1 MAPLGVL
8 LGAQAV
14 GSQEKHKDATLAMTV
29 VAPGLPCPPVI
40 VLLTC
45 VMWLG
50 GSSQTC
56 VPVGTDVQQWQAHQ
70 RHYWGSWN
78 GLLAAPT
85 SRFSLQPSGS
95 RSALYWHQPGSTWG
109 VSPGGGLL
117 GGVQHFL
124 PFRGS
129 LVERRE
135 PYRSWPGAGADS
147 HAVVQ
152 ATTSRET
159 GLTEQRRA
167 TTRSLGA
174 WTTLST
180 SVATG
185 WGRLRS
191 RTPW

>member
-14 GSQEKHKDATLAMTV
+14 GSQEKHKDASLAMMV

-50 GSSQTC
+50 RSLQTY
-56 VPVGTDVQQWQAHQ
+56 VPVGTDAQQWQAGQ

-78 GLLAAPT
+78 GLLAAPA
-85 SRFSLQPSGS
+85 SVFSLQPSGS
-95 RSALYWHQPGSTWG
+95 RSALDWHQTGSTWG

-117 GGVQHFL
+117 RGGGRVQHFL

-129 LVERRE
+129 LVE
-135 PYRSWPGAGADS
+135 
-147 HAVVQ
+147 
-152 ATTSRET
+152 
-159 GLTEQRRA
+159 
-167 TTRSLGA
+167 
-174 WTTLST
+174 
-180 SVATG
+180 
-185 WGRLRS
+185 
-191 RTPW
+191 